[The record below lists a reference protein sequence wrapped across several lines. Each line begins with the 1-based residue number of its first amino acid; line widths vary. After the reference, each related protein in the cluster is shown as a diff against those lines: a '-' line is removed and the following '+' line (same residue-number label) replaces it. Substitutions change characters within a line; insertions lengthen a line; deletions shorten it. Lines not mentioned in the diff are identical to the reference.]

1 MNDYTHCYL
10 LFTYMCIRL
19 CTVSLWCQQL
29 LYIGGH
35 LKTQY
40 LVENTLHI
48 IMFAICIAYTIQHHT
63 KKSHD
68 FGAKMTDTKGNK
80 GDATG
85 KKGLGT
91 VQ

>member
-10 LFTYMCIRL
+10 LFANMCIRL
-19 CTVSLWCQQL
+19 CTVCLWCQQL

-48 IMFAICIAYTIQHHT
+48 IMFTICIAYTIQHHT

-68 FGAKMTDTKGNK
+68 FGWQK
-80 GDATG
+80 
-85 KKGLGT
+85 
-91 VQ
+91 